1 MKENEGFFIF
11 LFIVL
16 TWYMAAM
23 YRIPSL
29 MALSLAE
36 LFMVFLLFLSA
47 RYFRRNFQAGF
58 CEKQE
63 VVRKKGKISVRIWTE
78 NHAFL
83 PLGRYRIQLFS
94 SYEKFQKGRFFT
106 YDGSIDSKKRE
117 EEELVLEA
125 PWCGKLY
132 VSMIYRQTYDYL
144 SLFKT
149 RAKSFCEEEIAVLPS
164 GFPLTVRLSSSAA
177 WENRGYEE
185 DAAPQAGGSGGEIRQ
200 LREYV
205 PGDLVRRIHWNQS
218 ARTDRL
224 LVKEFQK
231 EEEESVSLYLD
242 FSGEEEPRAKEWGA
256 FYQILSGLILG
267 LLKEK
272 AAVQVSWED
281 SRGQTSYTRSPGM
294 FPLNEEP
301 TEYFLFQGK
310 EGYCQHFASAAV
322 LMYRIYGIPARYAT
336 GYAVSPAD
344 FEEQPDGTYR
354 AVVTDESAHAW
365 PEVFIHDYGWTPVE
379 VTPLE
384 NGAGTNYP
392 GFDSETFQ
400 NIMTENDWDI
410 SLPSLQTGDSQERE
424 EDRKEESESFSL
436 EADWKLIARCAGP
449 GAAVL
454 TAFCILLYVRYKKR
468 DQWIREGGMGRLF
481 DLHFSGSME
490 KYQGWEKDFPYMLA
504 KEIPIISKEE
514 AGQILETAQE
524 AAFGNPVEVPE
535 KNYQAAYESCLKI
548 RNFAVSEMSRGK
560 RLFYYMRI
568 SFRWFSL

>member
-281 SRGQTSYTRSPGM
+281 SRGQFSCQEVK
-294 FPLNEEP
+294 NEQECMSLLLLLYDRD
-301 TEYFLFQGK
+301 EMLFIK
-310 EGYCQHFASAAV
+310 SAS
-322 LMYRIYGIPARYAT
+322 RG
-336 GYAVSPAD
+336 G
-344 FEEQPDGTYR
+344 QPDGFTLNLDREVYFK
-354 AVVTDESAHAW
+354 EGCAH
-365 PEVFIHDYGWTPVE
+365 
-379 VTPLE
+379 
-384 NGAGTNYP
+384 
-392 GFDSETFQ
+392 
-400 NIMTENDWDI
+400 
-410 SLPSLQTGDSQERE
+410 
-424 EDRKEESESFSL
+424 KFSL
-436 EADWKLIARCAGP
+436 ENC
-449 GAAVL
+449 
-454 TAFCILLYVRYKKR
+454 
-468 DQWIREGGMGRLF
+468 
-481 DLHFSGSME
+481 E
-490 KYQGWEKDFPYMLA
+490 KELEETQ
-504 KEIPIISKEE
+504 II
-514 AGQILETAQE
+514 I
-524 AAFGNPVEVPE
+524 
-535 KNYQAAYESCLKI
+535 C
-548 RNFAVSEMSRGK
+548 
-560 RLFYYMRI
+560 
-568 SFRWFSL
+568 